1 MGFRGVSLIKERKQ
15 KFSKEVTFYLRCEGG
30 EEARDIQNFAA
41 RRQYVYQC
49 PRWER
54 EIGGKKPPAA
64 GADKKTNAWF

>member
-41 RRQYVYQC
+41 RRQ
-49 PRWER
+49 
-54 EIGGKKPPAA
+54 K
-64 GADKKTNAWF
+64 

>member
-1 MGFRGVSLIKERKQ
+1 MGCRGVSLIKERKQ

-49 PRWER
+49 LRWER
-54 EIGGKKPPAA
+54 EIEGKETTC
-64 GADKKTNAWF
+64 GWS